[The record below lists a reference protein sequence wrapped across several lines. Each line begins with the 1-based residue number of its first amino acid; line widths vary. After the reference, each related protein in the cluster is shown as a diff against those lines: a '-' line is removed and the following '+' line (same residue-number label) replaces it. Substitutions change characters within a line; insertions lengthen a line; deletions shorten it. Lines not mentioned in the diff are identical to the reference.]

1 MYASKEEFI
10 SALRRTHALDLVDSW
25 LGNPLPHAFADTDAR
40 DRFFS
45 IIRADWPEITK
56 IQCAGT
62 ANWKYSLN
70 PKKAFRPFCKQS
82 DIDVISISQELFDS
96 TWDRMRSI
104 HRSRWYE
111 LPYNERREL
120 RRNGENVYSGFACPK
135 WIPFPKDTLRFKFLT
150 SLDRYSISEVG
161 FRNVNMYFFKNID
174 EAIDYYRRGVENAKR
189 SI

>member
-1 MYASKEEFI
+1 MYATKDEFI
-10 SALRRTHALDLVDSW
+10 SVVRGTPALELVEAWLD
-25 LGNPLPHAFADTDAR
+25 NPLPYAFADTPAR

-45 IIRADWPEITK
+45 KIQADWPEISM

-70 PKKAFRPFCKQS
+70 PNKDFRQFCQQS
-82 DIDVISISQELFDS
+82 DIDVISISQELFES

-111 LPYNERREL
+111 LPSGKRRSL

-135 WIPFPKDTLRFKFLT
+135 WIPSMKDTLRFKFVT

-161 FRNVNMYFFKNID
+161 FRDVNMYFFKSID
-174 EAIDYYRRGVENAKR
+174 EAADYYRRGVENAKR
-189 SI
+189 KI